1 MTDAEDALAKA
12 RNDLGASQSECIRL
26 TRANDALNDEITR
39 EASAKG
45 KLQEDKLK
53 QEFTIICIYIS
64 FEPHGAVTTYI

>member
-53 QEFTIICIYIS
+53 LENEILNLKIFNDKLQTEK
-64 FEPHGAVTTYI
+64 

>member
-26 TRANDALNDEITR
+26 TRANDALNDEITS

-53 QEFTIICIYIS
+53 LENEILNLKIFNDKLQIEK
-64 FEPHGAVTTYI
+64 